1 MQTEELKD
9 TIAPLPF
16 PVTFVCRS
24 KVSRERWSD
33 LFLASDSIES
43 IPDPDTIPGKIVS
56 NEDCWIV
63 LTYLHLKRRNLNV
76 YLSDRFVPGTICVA
90 SAIDF
95 GIRDKTFDTFVV
107 GCRSDGFKPAL
118 CDVAIVQNPTN
129 VQSKTDILIPHWPQP
144 GLIERNQARV
154 NYIENLV
161 FKGSDNNL
169 YQAFRSEEFIRELEN
184 LGVRFQING
193 LQKNRPV
200 EWHDYSEADLVLA
213 VRDLTQKD
221 ALVKPASKLVNAWIA
236 GVPALL
242 GPEPAFQK
250 LIQSHLD
257 YIEVMTPKAALDA
270 IRKLKHDPNLYRAMI
285 VNGQKR
291 AEGFS
296 TAQIAQKWQQALA
309 EPIALLY
316 SRWCQ
321 RLSISKISGF
331 ALRTVSQKIAQ
342 AQANYHR
349 THGYRAVSNRHT

>member
-1 MQTEELKD
+1 MQAEKLKN
-9 TIAPLPF
+9 TIALPF

-24 KVSRERWSD
+24 KERWSD

-43 IPDPDTIPGKIVS
+43 IPDPDRIPGKIVS

-76 YLSDRFVPGTICVA
+76 YLSDRFIPGTICVV

-95 GIRDKTFDTFVV
+95 GIREKTFDTFVV

-144 GLIERNQARV
+144 GLIKRNQARQ
-154 NYIENLV
+154 NCIDNLV

-169 YQAFRSEEFIRELEN
+169 YKAFRSGEFIQELEN
-184 LGVRFQING
+184 LGVKFQING
-193 LQKNRPV
+193 LQKNQPV
-200 EWHDYSEADLVLA
+200 KWHDYSEADLVLA

-242 GPEPAFQK
+242 GPEPAFQN
-250 LIQSHLD
+250 LIESHLD
-257 YIEVMTPKAALDA
+257 YIEVTTPQAALDA

-291 AEGFS
+291 AEEFS
-296 TAQIAQKWQQALA
+296 TSQIAQKWQQALA
-309 EPIALLY
+309 EPIAQLY
-316 SRWCQ
+316 SKWCK
-321 RLSISKISGF
+321 RDRISKISGF

-349 THGYRAVSNRHT
+349 THGYRPVSNTRT

>member
-1 MQTEELKD
+1 MQTEELKN
-9 TIAPLPF
+9 TTALPF
-16 PVTFVCRS
+16 PVTFVYRS
-24 KVSRERWSD
+24 KERWSD
-33 LFLASDSIES
+33 LFLGSDAIES

-56 NEDCWIV
+56 NEDCWIL

-76 YLSDRFVPGTICVA
+76 YLSDRFIPGTICVA
-90 SAIDF
+90 SALDF

-118 CDVAIVQNPTN
+118 CDVAIVQNPAN

-144 GLIERNQARV
+144 GLIKRNQVRE
-154 NYIENLV
+154 NRIENLV

-169 YQAFRSEEFIRELEN
+169 YEAFRSEDFIRELEN

-250 LIQSHLD
+250 LMESHLD
-257 YIEVMTPKAALDA
+257 YIEVTTPQDALDA

-291 AEGFS
+291 AEAFS

-309 EPIALLY
+309 EPIAQLY
-316 SRWCQ
+316 SKWCD
-321 RLSISKISGF
+321 RNSYSKISEF
-331 ALRTVSQKIAQ
+331 ALRTVLQKIAQ

-349 THGYRAVSNRHT
+349 NHGYRPVSNTRT